1 MTSIVEINDAA
12 DLEEL
17 RGDWRRLLAQTP
29 GATFFHTLEWLET
42 YWKHYAGNQ
51 RLRVLVLRSVGE
63 VVGILPL
70 VERSEPRRVGEM
82 RFLTYP
88 LDYWGSFY
96 GPIGPCPGP
105 VLAAGLEHVR
115 RTKKRWDAIELRF
128 VDAQGDDAGATERAL
143 RAAGMTPLITPVAET
158 TLVDCTG
165 NWDDYWARQSSKW
178 RNNCRR
184 WQKRVEEKGPLKY
197 VRHRPRG
204 AEFGDYDPRFDLY
217 DACEE
222 VARKSW
228 QQNSANGTTISSES
242 IRPFL
247 RDLHAV
253 AARSGAA
260 DVNLLY
266 LNDRPAAFAY
276 NYVYRGSVFG
286 LRIGYD
292 PAAASDGL
300 GNLMYLY
307 ALRDSMGRGDV
318 LYDLGPGSLECKR
331 YWASQVRPVHQFSY
345 YRPTSARGQFVRL
358 KRRVRTWWRGVETA
372 TSGARS
378 VHHATSHQ
386 ANQPGES
393 QRQAMPAVETLSG
406 PASAEPARVTA

>member
-1 MTSIVEINDAA
+1 MTSIVEINHLTGLAEFRA
-12 DLEEL
+12 
-17 RGDWRRLLAQTP
+17 DWRRLLAQTP
-29 GATFFHTLEWLET
+29 GATFFQSLEWLET
-42 YWKHYAGNQ
+42 YWKHFAGSQ

-70 VERSEPRRVGEM
+70 VERGEPRRVGEM

-96 GPIGPCPGP
+96 GPIGPCPEP
-105 VLAAGLEHVR
+105 VLTAGLEYVR
-115 RTKKRWDAIELRF
+115 RTKKRWDAIEFRF
-128 VDAQGDDAGATERAL
+128 VDAQGVDAGATERAL
-143 RAAGMTPLITPVAET
+143 RAAGMTPLVTPVAQT
-158 TLVDCTG
+158 TLVKFSG
-165 NWDDYWARQSSKW
+165 SWQDYLAQQSSKW

-184 WQKRVEEKGPLKY
+184 WQKRVEERGELTY
-197 VRHRPRG
+197 LRHRPRG
-204 AEFGDYDPRFDLY
+204 EEFGETDPRFDLY
-217 DACEE
+217 NACED

-228 QQNSANGTTISSES
+228 QQNSTNGTTISSES

-253 AARSGAA
+253 AARCGSA

-266 LNDRPAAFAY
+266 LDGRPAAFAY

-292 PAAASDGL
+292 PDAASDGL

-307 ALRDSMGRGDV
+307 ALRDSMNRGDV
-318 LYDLGPGSLECKR
+318 LYDLGPGSLDCKR
-331 YWASQVRPVHQFSY
+331 YWASQVRPVYQYSY

-358 KRRVRTWWRGVETA
+358 KRAVQRWWQAKEHTAAPSHSPHHEEPLRPAASA
-372 TSGARS
+372 TSPRLEPS
-378 VHHATSHQ
+378 VEASTSAATLR
-386 ANQPGES
+386 E
-393 QRQAMPAVETLSG
+393 
-406 PASAEPARVTA
+406 